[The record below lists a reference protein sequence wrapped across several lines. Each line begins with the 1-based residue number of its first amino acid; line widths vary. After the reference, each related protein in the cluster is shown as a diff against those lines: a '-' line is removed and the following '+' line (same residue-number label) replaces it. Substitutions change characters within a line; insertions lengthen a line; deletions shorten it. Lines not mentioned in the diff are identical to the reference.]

1 MRQYQ
6 ANASPPRLRQTS
18 SAKAAA
24 SNPLKAAKSPS
35 LPANALV
42 TSLSGPTDP
51 TLMDAA
57 PYANPLLCKL
67 LVVVSIWTGVIRF
80 GLVCASL
87 LEAETTCYGP
97 DDPSTGLCAPNNP
110 KSCALT

>member
-24 SNPLKAAKSPS
+24 SNPLNAAKS
-35 LPANALV
+35 PANALV

-67 LVVVSIWTGVIRF
+67 LVVASIWTRVIRF

-87 LEAETTCYGP
+87 LEAAITCYGP